1 MPDYVCRRLI
11 LFLDGTWNE
20 DTEDHPATS
29 IVYLRERLFWGLQV
43 RLREKFPI
51 DHEEFEKLNDF
62 KKKGISGLVLDGFE
76 YIVYYDR
83 GVGTGPFLDALK
95 GGIFGDGLD
104 QKIRE
109 AYRFLS
115 FWYRPGDE
123 VFIFGFSR
131 GAYTARSLA
140 GYLQA
145 VGLLRCEHC
154 TTENE
159 GRAWK
164 YYRTNPVE
172 RLSGEWA
179 WFQKPKGD
187 PQVHDSR
194 YMRVRALAVFD
205 TVGALGVPAE
215 GFRRI
220 NRSKY
225 EFHDTDVNS
234 LVDIALHAVAI
245 DEPRRAFEPSIW
257 TKPKFKLHD
266 PQKSPVEQVWFAGA
280 HADIGGGYVKWNQDD
295 FGLSS
300 MPLAWM
306 LQRLKRLVMDT
317 RPVAEEP
324 DGFKPTVPPKRNVP
338 IPFYDWDLLKAVNPV
353 PAGMPPHGDGKF
365 DIRTEFRDFAK
376 ADQHKPWAAASIVR
390 RDAWRTINQLPI
402 PKAKNVETA
411 GRVAYAD
418 PIGESVHVSALER
431 LFCKVV
437 TDKGRVMN
445 VFGNEAD
452 YAPANLLSAI
462 PYLAASYLHDAIST
476 PWRGIVE
483 PIFSWKRFRIIDWN
497 GESLDPSVAADAERA
512 FALLPKPDRIGVTKM
527 PDEMKLVLIPPAAP
541 HAAPVALPPATP
553 PPAKSP

>member
-20 DTEDHPATS
+20 DTEDHPATN

-43 RLREKFPI
+43 RLREKYPV
-51 DHEEFEKLNDF
+51 DHQDFEKLDDF
-62 KKKGISGLVLDGFE
+62 KKKGIAGLVFDGFE

-83 GVGTGPFLDALK
+83 GVGTGPFLDPLK
-95 GGIFGDGLD
+95 GGLFGDGLD

-154 TTENE
+154 TTEYE
-159 GRAWK
+159 QRAWK
-164 YYRTNPVE
+164 YYQTSPGD

-179 WFQKPKGD
+179 WFQKPKED
-187 PQVHDSR
+187 PPVHDSR
-194 YMRVRALAVFD
+194 YMRIRALAVFD

-215 GFRRI
+215 GFRRV

-225 EFHDTDVNS
+225 EFHDTEVNS

-245 DEPRRAFEPSIW
+245 DEPRWAFEPSMW
-257 TKPKFKLHD
+257 TKPKFKLLD
-266 PQKSPVEQVWFAGA
+266 AQKSPTEQVWFAGA
-280 HADIGGGYVKWNQDD
+280 HSDIGGGYVKWNQDD

-306 LQRLKRLVMDT
+306 IQRLNRFVVETK
-317 RPVAEEP
+317 PIAEDP
-324 DGFKPTVPPKRNVP
+324 SDFKPTVPPNRNAP
-338 IPFYDWDLLKAVNPV
+338 LPFYDLDLLEAVNPV
-353 PAGMPPHGDGKF
+353 AAGMPPHGDGKF
-365 DIRTEFRDFAK
+365 AIRTEVRDLAK
-376 ADQHKPWAAASIVR
+376 ADQHKPWAVASIVR
-390 RDAWRTINQLPI
+390 RDAWRTINQLPL
-402 PKAKNVETA
+402 PKTKNVEAA

-418 PIGESVHVSALER
+418 PIGEAVHVSALER
-431 LFCKVV
+431 LFSKVV
-437 TDKGRVMN
+437 TDKGGFMN
-445 VFGNEAD
+445 AFGNQAE
-452 YAPANLLSAI
+452 YQPTNLLSTI
-462 PYLAASYLHDAIST
+462 PYLAASYLDATIST
-476 PWRGIVE
+476 PWRDVVK
-483 PIFSWKRFRIIDWN
+483 PIYSWRRFRIVDWN
-497 GESLDPSVAADAERA
+497 GEPLDPTNPRDVERA
-512 FALLPKPDRIGVTKM
+512 FELLPKPSRIGVTAM
-527 PDEMKLVLIPPAAP
+527 PEEMKLMLIPEAAP
-541 HAAPVALPPATP
+541 QLPPP
-553 PPAKSP
+553 PKPLM